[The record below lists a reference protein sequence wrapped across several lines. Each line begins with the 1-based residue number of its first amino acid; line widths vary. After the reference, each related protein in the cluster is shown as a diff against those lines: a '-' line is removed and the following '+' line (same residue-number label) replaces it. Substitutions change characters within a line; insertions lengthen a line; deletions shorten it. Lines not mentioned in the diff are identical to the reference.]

1 MGRCRTCEQEI
12 VWALTELGKP
22 IPIDPNPRAD
32 GNITLH
38 ALGGAHQQIAHV
50 LAADEVASGPTY
62 VSHFVT
68 CPDAELHRRR
78 RQEVG
83 AA

>member
-12 VWALTELGKP
+12 VWALTERGKP

-38 ALGGAHQQIAHV
+38 SLAGADQQIAHV
-50 LAADEVASGPTY
+50 LGADEAASGPTY
-62 VSHFVT
+62 VSHFAT
-68 CPDAELHRRR
+68 CPDAETHRRR
-78 RQEVG
+78 RQQAV
-83 AA
+83 A